1 MVKYVLYAIML
12 TLFIGCKDTAEE
24 GYPLPPDGTVRVN
37 VITPRITTRATE
49 PMPENSTLRLY
60 VYEASSWGTS
70 APKLIEEKT
79 YRVTANG
86 STVLS
91 NVNPENGIPEGDIE
105 EDAMHLPA
113 GTYNFYSISPAIKP
127 NRQTTTGLPALLIG
141 HGSKLSLRTTKLEN
155 VPVNYTSAEVTGGTP
170 GVYNLRLNTHTL
182 LTSKLCFRVIK
193 GDLLGE
199 VEFVDTEQLPLVPGL
214 QSIAIDNLPP
224 TAYGSFNFKI
234 GDQRLTQMQL
244 KDGRASLGFKKDEIT
259 VNDATNPEYLFSFET
274 EVLPCRLLDDQGSP
288 IPGATED
295 DLANYPGSQ
304 LEKRI
309 VELRLHMNVAEDRP
323 GAMMNYKMFTV
334 HLPEVAFLRGK
345 RYNYT
350 LKVDL
355 GGILVASWNT
365 GSNWETVIE

>member
-1 MVKYVLYAIML
+1 MIV
-12 TLFIGCKDTAEE
+12 TLLMGCKDTAEE
-24 GYPLPPDGTVRVN
+24 GYPLPDDGTVRVN

-49 PMPENSTLRLY
+49 AMPENSTIRLY
-60 VYEASSWGTS
+60 VYESSSWGTP
-70 APKLIEEKT
+70 APKLVEEKT

-127 NRQTTTGLPALLIG
+127 DRQTTTGLPAILMG
-141 HGSKLSLRTTKLEN
+141 HGSKLSLRTSRLEN

-170 GVYNLRLNTHTL
+170 GVYNLRLDTHTL
-182 LTSKLCFRVIK
+182 LTSKLSFRLIK
-193 GDLLGE
+193 GNTLGK
-199 VEFVDTEQLPLVPGL
+199 VEFVDTEQLMGAWGL
-214 QSIAIDNLPP
+214 QSIVIDNLPP
-224 TAYGSFNFKI
+224 TAYGSYNFKI
-234 GDQRLTQMQL
+234 GDQRLTQMQIR
-244 KDGRASLGFKKDEIT
+244 DGRASLGFIKDEIT
-259 VNDATNPEYLFSFET
+259 ANTAPEPNYHFSFET
-274 EVLPCRLLDDQGSP
+274 EVLPCRLLDAAGSP
-288 IPGATED
+288 IQGATED

-334 HLPEVAFLRGK
+334 YLPEEAFLRGK

-365 GSNWETVIE
+365 GSNWETTIE

>member
-1 MVKYVLYAIML
+1 MAKYMLYAIIV
-12 TLFIGCKDTAEE
+12 TLFIGCKDAAEE
-24 GYPLPPDGTVRVN
+24 GYPLPNDGSVRVN
-37 VITPRITTRATE
+37 VITPRIATRATE
-49 PMPENSTLRLY
+49 AMPENSTIRLY
-60 VYEASSWGTS
+60 VYESASWGTS
-70 APKLIEEKT
+70 APKLVEEKT

-127 NRQTTTGLPALLIG
+127 DRQTTTGLPAILMG
-141 HGSKLSLRTTKLEN
+141 HGSKLSLRTSRLEN

-170 GVYNLRLNTHTL
+170 GVYNLRLDTHTL
-182 LTSKLCFRVIK
+182 LTSKLYFRVIK

-199 VEFVDTEQLPLVPGL
+199 VEFVDTEQLPLVPDL

-224 TAYGSFNFKI
+224 SAYGSFNFKI
-234 GDQRLTQMQL
+234 GDQRLTQM
-244 KDGRASLGFKKDEIT
+244 GIEGSRAALGFRKDEIT
-259 VNDATNPEYLFSFET
+259 VNTATNPEYLFSFET
-274 EVLPCRLLDDQGSP
+274 EVLPCRLLDAQGIP

-295 DLANYPGSQ
+295 DLASHPGSQ

-334 HLPEVAFLRGK
+334 HLPEAAFLRGK